1 MAMEE
6 CISLNVYNY
15 NIVKGHITSYK
26 KPKQEQLH
34 LFNIELPQANIKRN
48 LGEYQI

>member
-15 NIVKGHITSYK
+15 NIIKGHITHYK
-26 KPKQEQLH
+26 KPKQEQLN
-34 LFNIELPQANIKRN
+34 LFNIELPKADIKRS
-48 LGEYQI
+48 LGDYKI